1 MLRKTLKVFAVLG
14 SLGLLAALVLV
25 ARAKWLL
32 ERDYAFVAQP
42 PIAADHSPAG
52 VARGELLFQSL
63 CMECHGGRDGRA
75 TGKHLDEVP
84 AFLGRFWSANLAHP
98 EHGVH
103 RRNDGQLAR
112 VLRNGVLPD
121 GRLSLV
127 MNGFG
132 KLGDADVA
140 ALLGYMRSGA
150 SVFAPGGQA
159 QPRSQLSLIG
169 TLIAAYVAKVSADA
183 PASGVHVPAKSAT
196 VAYGR
201 YMAQAMDCVGC
212 HTDGFSTYKLHEP
225 GAFAGGF
232 ELSDPAGLPIF
243 TRNITFDEGTGI
255 GRWSLDDFQ
264 RAVTGGVRPDGYLVR
279 KPMPT
284 FARLDRSDIAAI
296 YAFLREMPKVQR
308 ANKSG
313 GSAPRRAHVDD
324 APEQLF
330 SSLGCAGCHGE
341 ARPYRDQ
348 IRAALGKSDDDVA
361 SWILEPQALKPGT
374 AMPSFAGAID
384 RAQARKLAA
393 YVKELARKRG
403 G

>member
-1 MLRKTLKVFAVLG
+1 MSQKTRKIFAVLG
-14 SLGLLAALVLV
+14 SLLLVLALVMV
-25 ARAKWLL
+25 ARAKWLM
-32 ERDYAFVAQP
+32 ERDYSAVAEP
-42 PIAADHSPAG
+42 PIVADRSPAG
-52 VARGELLFQSL
+52 LARGELLFQSL
-63 CMECHGGRDGRA
+63 CMECHGGADGRA
-75 TGKHLDEVP
+75 TGKYLDEVP
-84 AFLGRFWSANLAHP
+84 AFLGRFWSANLAHAQ
-98 EHGVH
+98 HGVQ
-103 RRNDGQLAR
+103 RRGDGQLAR

-150 SVFAPGGQA
+150 AAFTPGGKA
-159 QPRSQLSLIG
+159 QPRSELSLLG

-183 PASGVHVPAKSAT
+183 PASGVPVPAKAPT

-212 HTDGFSTYKLHEP
+212 HTDGFANDKLNEP

-243 TRNITFDEGTGI
+243 SRNITFDQATGI

-264 RAVTGGVRPDGYLVR
+264 RAVTGGVRPDGFLVR
-279 KPMPT
+279 KPMPL
-284 FARLDRSDIAAI
+284 FARLDRTDVAAL
-296 YAFLREMPKVQR
+296 YAFLRTVPKVARKNQ
-308 ANKSG
+308 AG
-313 GSAPRRAHVDD
+313 GSTPRRARADD

-330 SSLGCAGCHGE
+330 TNLGCAGCHGE
-341 ARPYRDQ
+341 TRPYRDQ
-348 IRAALGKSDDDVA
+348 IRAALIKSDEDVA
-361 SWILEPQALKPGT
+361 SWILDPQALKPGT